1 MIEVLVSDS
10 FLISQILECGQC
22 FRYKHIENNIYDV
35 IAFDQR
41 LRINQVGKH
50 VYMDCS
56 NEEYNRL
63 WVRYFDMNR
72 NYDQIQSIL
81 VKLDPVLKKAIMEK
95 RGLRIL
101 RQAPFEMLLT
111 FILSQNK
118 AIPQIKILVER
129 LCERYGQTV
138 TDQYGSYYTFPT
150 AEVLADVTVEEW
162 RKLKVGFRAPYLYD
176 AIQKVVQNTIDFAAI
191 EEMPDSMAR
200 DKLMEISGVGQKV
213 ADCIL
218 LFAFGR
224 IEVFPLDV
232 WVRRMMTHAYFND
245 QSVSDQIVL
254 EFADRYFKGL
264 GGLAQQ
270 YLFYYGRDHQIGK

>member
-1 MIEVLVSDS
+1 MVEIVVDDS
-10 FLISQILECGQC
+10 FLISQILECGQS
-22 FRYKHIENNIYDV
+22 FRYKHIENNIYDI
-35 IAFDQR
+35 IAFEKR
-41 LRINQVGKH
+41 IRINQVGKH

-63 WVRYFDMNR
+63 WVRYFDMDR
-72 NYDQIQSIL
+72 DYEQIQSVL
-81 VKLDPVLKKAIMEK
+81 VKIDPVLKKAITEK
-95 RGLRIL
+95 KGLRIL

-118 AIPQIKILVER
+118 AIPQIKVLVER
-129 LCERYGQTV
+129 LCETYGQMV
-138 TDQYGSYYTFPT
+138 LDHYGSYYTFPT
-150 AEVLADVTVEEW
+150 AEVLAEVSVEAW

-176 AIQKVVQNTIDFAAI
+176 AIQKVVEGVIDFAAI
-191 EEMPDSMAR
+191 EEMEDNMAR
-200 DKLMEISGVGQKV
+200 DKLMEINGVGQKV

-224 IEVFPLDV
+224 VEVFPLDI

-245 QSVSDQIVL
+245 QMITDQIIL

>member
-1 MIEVLVSDS
+1 MIEILVDDC
-10 FLISQILECGQC
+10 FLIGQILECGQS
-22 FRYKHIENNIYDV
+22 FRYKHIENNIYDI
-35 IAFDQR
+35 IAYDKR

-56 NEEYNRL
+56 IEDYNSL
-63 WVRYFDMNR
+63 WVRYFDMDR
-72 NYDQIQSIL
+72 NYEQIQSIL
-81 VKLDPVLKKAIMEK
+81 VKMDPILKKAVIEK

-118 AIPQIKILVER
+118 AIPQIKVLVER
-129 LCERYGQTV
+129 LCETYGQV
-138 TDQYGSYYTFPT
+138 VLDQYGTYYTFPT
-150 AEVLADVTVEEW
+150 VDRLVDVSVEDW
-162 RKLKVGFRAPYLYD
+162 RRLKVGFRAPYLYD
-176 AIQKVVQNTIDFAAI
+176 AIQKVAQGVIDFITI
-191 EEMPDSMAR
+191 EKMLDNSAR
-200 DKLMEISGVGQKV
+200 DRLMEISGVGQKV

-245 QSVSDQIVL
+245 QNVSDQIIL
-254 EFADRYFKGL
+254 EFADRYFKGF

-270 YLFYYGRDHQIGK
+270 YLFYYARDHQIGK

>member
-1 MIEVLVSDS
+1 MIEILVGDS
-10 FLISQILECGQC
+10 FLIGQILECGQC

-35 IAFDQR
+35 VAFEKR

-56 NEEYNRL
+56 NEDYNSL
-63 WVRYFDMNR
+63 WVRYFDMDR
-72 NYDQIQSIL
+72 NYEQIQSIL
-81 VKLDPVLKKAIMEK
+81 VKLDPILKKAIIEK
-95 RGLRIL
+95 KGLRIL
-101 RQAPFEMLLT
+101 RQEPFEMLIT

-118 AIPQIKILVER
+118 AIPQIKVLVER
-129 LCERYGQTV
+129 LCETYGRKV
-138 TDQYGSYYTFPT
+138 LDQYGTYFTFPT
-150 AEVLADVTVEEW
+150 IDFLIDISVEEW
-162 RKLKVGFRAPYLYD
+162 RHLKVGFRAPYLYD
-176 AIQKVVQNTIDFAAI
+176 AIHKVAQGVIDFVAI
-191 EEMPDSMAR
+191 DKMDDNVAR

-213 ADCIL
+213 ADCVL

-224 IEVFPLDV
+224 VEVFPVDV

-245 QSVSDQIVL
+245 QNISDQIIL

-270 YLFYYGRDHQIGK
+270 YLFYFGRDHQIGK